1 MIELLFL
8 TIFTIA
14 FTLLVVF
21 MLVNLLREHRA
32 PSATLAW
39 GIAIVLIPYI
49 GIPLYL
55 LIGGRHVKSLQQ
67 KKGRIYPDRK
77 IRRSEFPQEIE
88 QSPVLSATVRML
100 DVAELPVPTVG
111 NSVEFFANGVKAFNR
126 LMEMI
131 QNAKESIN
139 ITTFILGRR
148 TVGKIIIAE
157 LAKKAAEGVSVRL
170 LLDGFGAMR
179 SNPWFVRPLKK
190 AGGKIGIFSPMWIPR
205 LSHSTHLRNHRK
217 ITIVDGKTA
226 MVGGMNLAEEY
237 MGPRPS
243 YKRWA
248 DTGVIIEGPA
258 VEDFLRIFGA
268 DWEYATREKLPIHHN
283 TDEQPSGNAI
293 VQVVAS
299 GPDSEAL
306 SLHDAFATAMM
317 TSKKRVWIV
326 TPYFI
331 PDETL
336 MRLLQM
342 LGRLGR
348 DVRIVVP
355 QKSNHHIAD
364 LARGAF
370 FRQLIHS
377 DIKLYG
383 YKPGMLHAKLMII
396 DDTIAMV
403 GSANLDVRSLYL
415 DYEAGAFIYSQ
426 KHIRLIEDVIEG
438 YIERSEKYTE
448 EKGIYKGFSQ
458 ELTEDICRLFTP
470 LL

>member
-1 MIELLFL
+1 
-8 TIFTIA
+8 
-14 FTLLVVF
+14 

-77 IRRSEFPQEIE
+77 TRRTEFPSEVE
-88 QSPVLSATVRML
+88 QSTTLSETIRML
-100 DVAELPVPTVG
+100 DIADLPAPTAG
-111 NSVEFFANGVKAFNR
+111 NRIEFFANGVKAFNR

-131 QNAKESIN
+131 QNAEKSIY
-139 ITTFILGRR
+139 ITTFILGRK
-148 TVGKIIIAE
+148 TVGKIIIDE
-157 LAKKAAEGVSVRL
+157 LAKKAAEGVKVRL

-190 AGGKIGIFSPMWIPR
+190 AGGKIGIFSPIWIPK

-258 VEDFLRIFGA
+258 VNDFMRIFRA
-268 DWEYATREKLPIHHN
+268 DWQYATKEKLMPFL
-283 TDEQPSGNAI
+283 EEVFPSPGRAV

-306 SLHDAFATAMM
+306 SLHDAFVTAMM

-355 QKSNHHIAD
+355 LKSNHAIAD

-377 DIKLYG
+377 NVKLFG
-383 YKPGMLHAKLMII
+383 YKPGMLHAKLMVV
-396 DDTIAMV
+396 DDTIATV
-403 GSANLDVRSLYL
+403 GSANMDVRSLYL

-438 YIERSEKYTE
+438 YIEQSEKYTE
-448 EKGIYKGFSQ
+448 EKGIHKGFFK
-458 ELTEDICRLFTP
+458 ELVEDICRLFTP